1 MSVYHRRVEIK
12 MKIEKSS
19 NISKSP
25 VEMDGAKD
33 VEIRWLISKEDGARN
48 FAMRMFELEPGGH
61 TPLHTHS
68 QEHEVFILEGE
79 GTFVFEGQQH
89 PFGAEYVIF
98 VPPNREHRFMN
109 TGDSVLRMLCII
121 PTN

>member
-1 MSVYHRRVEIK
+1 

-19 NISKSP
+19 NISKKP
-25 VEMDGAKD
+25 VEMEGAKD
-33 VEIRWLISKEDGARN
+33 VGIRWLISHEDGAEN
-48 FAMRMFELEPGGH
+48 FAMRMFELKPGGH
-61 TPLHTHS
+61 TPLHTHP
-68 QEHEVFILEGE
+68 QEHEVFVLEGE
-79 GTFVFEGQQH
+79 GTFVFEGQEY
-89 PFGAEYVIF
+89 PLGTEYVVF

>member
-1 MSVYHRRVEIK
+1 VEIK

-19 NISKSP
+19 DISKSP
-25 VEMDGAKD
+25 VVDEGAKD
-33 VEIRWLISKEDGARN
+33 VEIRWLISREHGAPN
-48 FAMRMFELEPGGH
+48 FAMRMFELQPGGH

-68 QEHEVFILEGE
+68 QEHEVFILDGE

-98 VPPNREHRFMN
+98 VPPNKEHRFVN
-109 TGDSVLRMLCII
+109 TGDSLLRMLCVI
-121 PTN
+121 PTAPA

>member
-1 MSVYHRRVEIK
+1 

-25 VEMDGAKD
+25 VEMEGAKD
-33 VEIRWLISKEDGARN
+33 VGIRWLISKEDGAEN

-79 GTFVFEGQQH
+79 GTFIFEGQQH
-89 PFGAEYVIF
+89 PLGAEHVVF
-98 VPPNREHRFMN
+98 VPPNKEHRFMN
-109 TGDSVLRMLCII
+109 TGDSALRMLCII
-121 PTN
+121 PTD

>member
-1 MSVYHRRVEIK
+1 

-25 VEMDGAKD
+25 VSDEGAKD
-33 VEIRWLISKEDGARN
+33 VAIRWLISKEDGAPN

-61 TPLHTHS
+61 TPLHTHP

-79 GTFVFEGQQH
+79 GTLVFEGKEH

-98 VPPNREHRFMN
+98 VPPNREHRFKN
-109 TGDSVLRMLCII
+109 TGDSFLRMLCII
-121 PTN
+121 PTAPV